1 MGMKVIDKPNK
12 NRRGFNGRVY
22 PYDKDKYTGIY
33 RQFTDEKIRK
43 LGEANDNMQK
53 NLAELNK
60 DPKHRAKREA
70 YENEKKAKL
79 EEREKIR
86 AEHDAELAE
95 KRAQKAIKKAVTEA
109 SKAEKDASE
118 KAEREEF
125 IKLSEK
131 VDLDSLVLAYYKQF
145 QNSKFL
151 DFAISALPQILPHLD
166 ENLLLNRNGETFF
179 KHEKTYM
186 ENMPKLVEK
195 FGYSKVTQFLYRAYI
210 HNDIKYNKLI
220 SETKDEKIR
229 ALFIW
234 GKTVDGKGLVKVPE
248 FVCLDEEE
256 KAILLKGLGKE
267 FVKEN
272 MSKLV
277 SKYNLFIKTL
287 PEEFRNC
294 SLITEFEK
302 EAKKINQ
309 ERNINNRQK

>member
-1 MGMKVIDKPNK
+1 MGSVNPLK
-12 NRRGFNGRVY
+12 NRYKNPTDSSQYVG
-22 PYDKDKYTGIY
+22 DE
-33 RQFTDEKIRK
+33 RQRTDAIVAE
-43 LGEANDNMQK
+43 
-53 NLAELNK
+53 LAENERRKVETFKKLAE
-60 DPKHRAKREA
+60 DPRHIAKRKA
-70 YENEKKAKL
+70 YAEEKNAKL
-79 EEREKIR
+79 ERRKELR
-86 AEHDAELAE
+86 AEHDAELAK
-95 KRAQKAIKKAVTEA
+95 KRTQVAIKKAVMEA
-109 SKAEKDASE
+109 SKAEKIANE
-118 KAEREEF
+118 KAEQEEF
-125 IKLSEK
+125 IELSK
-131 VDLDSLVLAYYKQF
+131 KTDLDSLVLAYYKHL
-145 QNSKFL
+145 QNPKFL
-151 DFAISALPQILPHLD
+151 DFAISTVPQILPHLD
-166 ENLLLNRNGETFF
+166 ENLSLNCYGETFF